1 VPAGG
6 SIPCWKQRTKGQGL
20 AWIATRLRWVLDAF
34 DLTSFLTHRSARHR
48 RGLAFRVRLWRQ
60 FIPDLVPAETADYSI
75 LSFSNTR
82 LHTRRPWGIC
92 ADGR

>member
-1 VPAGG
+1 MPAGG

-48 RGLAFRVRLWRQ
+48 RGLAFGVRLWRQ
-60 FIPDLVPAETADYSI
+60 FIPDLSPGRNRRLFNFVFFQYATA
-75 LSFSNTR
+75 
-82 LHTRRPWGIC
+82 H
-92 ADGR
+92 A